1 MVYYFYEYTS
11 HTPRLVVFD
20 LTNMA
25 ATVLKCPHFLSVLQS
40 DYGYEALASGKA
52 SFPAAAISSPTC
64 Q

>member
-1 MVYYFYEYTS
+1 MP
-11 HTPRLVVFD
+11 PRLVVFD

-25 ATVLKCPHFLSVLQS
+25 ATVLKCTHFLSVLQS